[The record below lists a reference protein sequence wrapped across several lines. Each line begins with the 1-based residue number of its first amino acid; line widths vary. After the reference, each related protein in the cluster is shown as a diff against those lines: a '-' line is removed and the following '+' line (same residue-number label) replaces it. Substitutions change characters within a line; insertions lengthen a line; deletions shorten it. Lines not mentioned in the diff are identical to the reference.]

1 MGLLKTTRPAK
12 TPADVATTDWPA
24 DAIDGVDDAAF
35 AEAIAAGRANEADQ
49 KVTVAA

>member
-1 MGLLKTTRPAK
+1 MGLLKTKLLTK
-12 TPADVATTDWPA
+12 TPADIATTDWPA

-35 AEAIAAGRANEADQ
+35 AEAIAAGRVNEADQ